1 MRLTK
6 LEMAQLELAE
16 TKGKLARATIDAVQF
31 QSMYNALLVMVANK
45 ELEKAKNDIQQG
57 ESSLVESKDQFDA
70 VVAKIESRLGI
81 SLKDYSFDSGT
92 GILSKDESRE
102 E

>member
-57 ESSLVESKDQFDA
+57 ESSLLESKDQFNA
-70 VVAKIESRLGI
+70 VVARIESRLGI
-81 SLKDYSFDSGT
+81 SLKDYSFDSNT
-92 GILSKDESRE
+92 GILSLDESKE